1 MIPQSGSINIIGNS
15 GTLNTTTVGAFS
27 LTGYAFVAAANSN
40 LIIVT
45 STPNVAFDNIRT
57 ANGIFLNSAAN
68 ASFSACTRVI
78 AQRSPVS
85 YNVTNVSYNSGTT
98 TVTLTV
104 SALPVAP
111 VAGQLIHIDRA
122 SNPSLNTTYTLTG
135 TPTTTSLQF
144 SLGTDP
150 GTGFA
155 NSVVFPGIVNTVAG
169 TGNGCVGYYTI
180 NRPALANVGTLP
192 STPGTLVANSTA
204 RNPFVV
210 TTGTTHVIASSGT
223 ATFANIFIDA
233 VGSVAIPCGQPLALR
248 NLKGGSCFMATGTT
262 SGTDVLSLS
271 YVTYNPLGNP

>member
-15 GTLNTTTVGAFS
+15 GTLTTTTVGAFS
-27 LTGYAFVAAANSN
+27 LTGYAFVAAANSR

-45 STPNVAFDNIRT
+45 STPNVAFDGIRT
-57 ANGIFLNSAAN
+57 TNGIFLSSAAN

-85 YNVTNVSYNSGTT
+85 YNITNVAYAGT

-111 VAGQLIHIDRA
+111 VVGQLIHIEN
-122 SNPSLNTTYTLTG
+122 SINSSLNGTYTLTG
-135 TPTTTSLQF
+135 TPTTTSLEF
-144 SLGTDP
+144 TLGTNP
-150 GTGFA
+150 NTGFA
-155 NSVVFPGIVNTVAG
+155 NGVVFPGIVNSVAG

-180 NRPALANVGTLP
+180 NRPALADVGTPP

-248 NLKGGSCFMATGTT
+248 NLKGGACFMATGTT